1 MARKPNEKAEEAK
14 RLYVAGK
21 KLVEIA
27 AILNLPEGTVRRW
40 KSSYKWDN
48 ERNERSNTKVN
59 VRNQKAIEEDVKAV
73 IENEKLTHEQQLFCL
88 YFSRSL
94 NATSAYR
101 KAYGCSYESAMSGG
115 CTMLRIPKIRE
126 EIQRLKEA
134 RYRRALMAEPDIV
147 EKYMDIA
154 FSDITDYLSF
164 GQEEVPVMA
173 MYGPVM
179 VPDPKTGE
187 KVQLTKKIN
196 SVRLH
201 ESCEVD
207 GTLIQEVKQGKDGVS
222 IKLMDKQKALDWL
235 ASHMSLA
242 TEEQRARIA
251 SLRAKTDQLKGER
264 DNEAIARLDEV
275 LKEIKGVI

>member
-1 MARKPNEKAEEAK
+1 MARKLNEKAAEAK
-14 RLYVAGK
+14 RLYDAGK

-27 AILNLPEGTVRRW
+27 AALNLPEGTIRRW
-40 KSSYKWDN
+40 KFSYKWDS
-48 ERNERSNTKVN
+48 ERSNTKVN

-73 IENEKLTHEQQLFCL
+73 IENEELTHEQQLFCL

-101 KAYGCSYESAMSGG
+101 KAYGCSYETALTNGSRL
-115 CTMLRIPKIRE
+115 LRIARIHN

-179 VPDPKTGE
+179 VPDPETGE

-264 DNEAIARLDEV
+264 DNGAIARLDEV